1 LSNTTEALNIKK
13 LIQDNNYDEAL
24 SETKKALDVALRELG
39 DNHPDLVQYLDLLA
53 EIHKANGNPR
63 GAKKI
68 YKKAL
73 RLWMNAFLPKDNY
86 RYFLADLFPMFFK
99 PQALQPR
106 FKPDK
111 IIALRPELLITAAAK
126 EKLIYI
132 HRTQIYA

>member
-1 LSNTTEALNIKK
+1 MSNTTEALNIKK

-63 GAKKI
+63 GAKRFT
-68 YKKAL
+68 KAL

-86 RYFLADLFPMFFK
+86 RYFLADLFPMFLNHK
-99 PQALQPR
+99 PCNRGLNPTR
-106 FKPDK
+106 
-111 IIALRPELLITAAAK
+111 
-126 EKLIYI
+126 
-132 HRTQIYA
+132 